1 MTREKAV
8 QVDAILVKIEAYEAL
23 RDTIINDEQVAE
35 LTWEYSDVELGN
47 ELLAV
52 VQTRLDVL
60 LKELEEM

>member
-1 MTREKAV
+1 MR
-8 QVDAILVKIEAYEAL
+8 VDALLVKIEAYEAL

-52 VQTRLDVL
+52 VQTRLDTL
-60 LKELEEM
+60 LKELEAM